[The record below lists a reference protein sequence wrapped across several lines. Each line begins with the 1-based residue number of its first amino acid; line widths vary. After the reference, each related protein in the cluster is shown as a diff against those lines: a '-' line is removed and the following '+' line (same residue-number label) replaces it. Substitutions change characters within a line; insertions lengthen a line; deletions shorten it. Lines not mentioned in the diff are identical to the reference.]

1 MKQFLLFSFLCFL
14 CYTLAEAQ
22 TYANIPG
29 PENVLLVYNLNSGVS
44 DSVKIYYRDV
54 RGIPASNIKGL
65 NIPTSAYNGAVQLE
79 QEGEVIRRM
88 GSCSDYDSNGVCDSL
103 AWYYFE
109 EYIAGPIRNH
119 LNNTVDPNTG
129 KPLFNQIR
137 YIVLCKG
144 VPFRIITTPNETI
157 SYAAA

>member
-1 MKQFLLFSFLCFL
+1 MKDFVVFCFFLLLCNNI
-14 CYTLAEAQ
+14 AEAQ
-22 TYANIPG
+22 TYAGLPDSSH
-29 PENVLLVYNLNSGVS
+29 VLVVYNEL
-44 DSVKIYYRDV
+44 DSTSVQVKNYYQTARS
-54 RGIPASNIKGL
+54 IPASNIVPL
-65 NIPTSAYNGAVQLE
+65 ILDTIAYDGAVKLVQS
-79 QEGEVIRRM
+79 GEVIRRM